1 MNPLSF
7 QNGSVHLNM
16 CNCLAHIICKLYC
29 MLCHNKNNFV
39 IVDDIL
45 FYIIGMLIGV
55 SVNIIQHYTL

>member
-1 MNPLSF
+1 
-7 QNGSVHLNM
+7 
-16 CNCLAHIICKLYC
+16 

-45 FYIIGMLIGV
+45 CYIIGMLIGV